1 MYAAHFAA
9 ALAVKARVPEAPA
22 WALLTAAFVPDLAWI
37 ALARLGIEPELPPKG
52 FFDDWSHSL
61 LMILVLA
68 SIFALAFWR
77 HRWRVVVAVWVAGL
91 SHFFLDF
98 LIHPAKLAIYPFSS
112 VRLGWSLW
120 QFGQQK
126 SCLGPNHYWWI
137 ETGVIVPLLVVYLW
151 SWRRGFLQQR
161 LMAASCF
168 VVIGL
173 HLLSL

>member
-1 MYAAHFAA
+1 M
-9 ALAVKARVPEAPA
+9 
-22 WALLTAAFVPDLAWI
+22 
-37 ALARLGIEPELPPKG
+37 
-52 FFDDWSHSL
+52 
-61 LMILVLA
+61 
-68 SIFALAFWR
+68 
-77 HRWRVVVAVWVAGL
+77 WVAGL

-98 LIHPAKLAIYPFSS
+98 LIHPAKLAIFPFSS

-120 QFGQQK
+120 QFGQQNPA
-126 SCLGPNHYWWI
+126 GPNHYWWI